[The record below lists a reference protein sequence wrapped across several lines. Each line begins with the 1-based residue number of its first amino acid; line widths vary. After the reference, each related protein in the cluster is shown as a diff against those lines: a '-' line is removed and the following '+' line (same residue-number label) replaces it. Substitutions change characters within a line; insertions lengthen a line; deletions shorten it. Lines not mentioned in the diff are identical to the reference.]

1 MKHAAIQHNGLRITG
16 QWATDPTEFQPKNKK
31 GNYGPPVPCSPD
43 GSIGEAYADCNIYAV
58 SRGTLVYVP
67 ANVNLTLKRI
77 TGTAHAIS
85 NGVLTVTRTVKNKT
99 AAEKTAEATAGAIA
113 AVEAHMNAK
122 AAEKN
127 YESLHSASEYAG
139 SVNPFQAESKA
150 FVTWRGDCWAYCYT
164 VLADVQAQ
172 TRTQPTND
180 ELIAELPALVW

>member
-67 ANVNLTLKRI
+67 ANVNLTLKKI

-85 NGVLTVTRTVKNKT
+85 DGVLTVTRTVKTKT
-99 AAEKTAEATAGAIA
+99 AAEKAAESEAQFKSERTAL
-113 AVEAHMNAK
+113 VEAITVTVDGMEFDGDETSQNRMSRAV
-122 AAEKN
+122 
-127 YESLHSASEYAG
+127 SASSPGDSTYWRLSDDTVTTVTHEQLKQALLKAG
-139 SVNPFQAESKA
+139 
-150 FVTWRGDCWAYCYT
+150 
-164 VLADVQAQ
+164 QAQ
-172 TRTQPTND
+172 T
-180 ELIAELPALVW
+180 AVWFPV